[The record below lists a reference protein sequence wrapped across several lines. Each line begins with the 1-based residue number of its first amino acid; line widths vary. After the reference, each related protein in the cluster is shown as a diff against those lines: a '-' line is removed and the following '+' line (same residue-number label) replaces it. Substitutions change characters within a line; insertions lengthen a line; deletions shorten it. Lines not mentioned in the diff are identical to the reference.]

1 MDCVNKIMW
10 LNSKITY
17 NPNCNKFIIFTST
30 KVFSPMISYI
40 SGWHTRPPN
49 LISQDVLFRIA
60 VSMMFKYVQNKNEAL
75 SIHQDMITVYKTL
88 RKKVQEKE
96 LSELPF
102 QGVGDQ
108 IRPYPHRADVSYVS
122 DTLITILKCFDMD
135 NDIRITQEEI
145 DLIKRAKSGDK
156 IAFSTLFYKY
166 KTFVEKLLLSYIK
179 DEDEAKDIANVVFV
193 KMHNKLSKFVNY
205 ESFGGW
211 LRILT
216 KNTAIDYL
224 RSIKNKQVYV
234 DPVDFNFKDSDNYK
248 NVENNLIN
256 KLTFDKVLSLIPKL
270 NDNKRKICT
279 MYYVEGYTIVDISK
293 RLGKPLGTIKSVLH
307 RFRKQVYKLNLIN

>member
-1 MDCVNKIMW
+1 
-10 LNSKITY
+10 
-17 NPNCNKFIIFTST
+17 
-30 KVFSPMISYI
+30 
-40 SGWHTRPPN
+40 
-49 LISQDVLFRIA
+49 
-60 VSMMFKYVQNKNEAL
+60 
-75 SIHQDMITVYKTL
+75 
-88 RKKVQEKE
+88 
-96 LSELPF
+96 
-102 QGVGDQ
+102 
-108 IRPYPHRADVSYVS
+108 
-122 DTLITILKCFDMD
+122 MD

-166 KTFVEKLLLSYIK
+166 KTFVEKLLVSYIK

-248 NVENNLIN
+248 NIENNLIN
-256 KLTFDKVLSLIPKL
+256 KLTFDKILGLIPKL

-293 RLGKPLGTIKSVLH
+293 RLGKPLGTVKSVLH

>member
-1 MDCVNKIMW
+1 MDCVNKIKW
-10 LNSKITY
+10 LNSQITY
-17 NPNCNKFIIFTST
+17 NTNCDKFINFTSIR
-30 KVFSPMISYI
+30 VFSPMINYI
-40 SGWHTRPPN
+40 DGWRTRPPN

-60 VSMMFKYVQNKNEAL
+60 VSMMFKYVPNKDEAL
-75 SIHQDMITVYKTL
+75 FVHQEMIIAYKTL
-88 RKKVQEKE
+88 KKAVQEKE
-96 LSELPF
+96 LSKLPF
-102 QGVGDQ
+102 QGMDDQ
-108 IRPYPHRADVSYVS
+108 IRPYSHRADVSYVS